1 MMKLVHSAVV
11 LLLVSMSS
19 PLFAQPPQGRG
30 GPPGGFRGVKRELLD
45 QFDANTDGWLN
56 QEERAAARK
65 FIKEN
70 PPERRGGRAGRGGGG
85 RRSFDPEEMFKRE
98 DKNSDGRLTK
108 DEVENVRFI
117 RDFSAVDKNGD
128 EAVTLEEFNAAMEA
142 MMRRGRRG
150 SGGNRPAPKPG
161 EKIAIEDVKP
171 AKGKFY
177 DLEVLRTIF
186 IEFEN
191 DDWELELQEFH
202 NSDVEVPA
210 TLTVDG
216 KQYPLCGIRFRGM
229 SSYMLVRAGSKR
241 SFNVALDLVDDK
253 QRLYGYK
260 TLNLLNCNGD
270 ATMMST
276 VLYSQLA
283 SKHMPVPK
291 ANLVRVV
298 VNGENWG
305 VYANTQQFNKEFL
318 REHYSSAKGTRWK
331 VEGSPRGGGGLD
343 YRGPDRDQ
351 YGHPYLM
358 KDGDDEALDKL
369 IELCRIME
377 EVPADKLKSAL
388 VGKIDI
394 DELLWFLAYDNAL
407 CNSDGYWVRA
417 SDYSIFLDKK
427 DMFHILPHDMNEAFR
442 EARAPGGRGGSRGG
456 GPGGERPRGDRPGA
470 GGPPRGD
477 AEPNSPRGLDP
488 LIGLDDDRK
497 PLRSK
502 ILTVPEFREQYLAN
516 IRAIAEQLK
525 WDNLGPVV
533 AQLRNLIQDE
543 LKRDTRKLGSYE
555 DFVRLTGDL
564 IPAPVEAEPGEG
576 RRGRGGR
583 SSVTLRKFSEDRR
596 AFLLKAL
603 DAKAERKV
611 WLTK

>member
-1 MMKLVHSAVV
+1 MLKPVRSLTVV
-11 LLLVSMSS
+11 LVLFFGLS
-19 PLFAQPPQGRG
+19 PLLAQPPEGRG
-30 GPPGGFRGVKRELLD
+30 GPPGGARGEKRALLA
-45 QFDANTDGWLN
+45 QFDANADGWLN
-56 QEERAAARK
+56 QEERASARK

-70 PPERRGGRAGRGGGG
+70 PPERRGGRGGPGGG
-85 RRSFDPEEMFKRE
+85 RRGFDPEEIFKRE

-108 DEVENVRFI
+108 DEVNRRLI
-117 RDFSAVDKNGD
+117 RDFADVDKNGD
-128 EAVTLEEFNAAMEA
+128 EAVTLDEFQAAMQA
-142 MMRRGRRG
+142 RMRRGPRG
-150 SGGNRPAPKPG
+150 GGGNRPEPKPG
-161 EKIAIEDVKP
+161 EKIAVEDVKRV
-171 AKGKFY
+171 KGKLY
-177 DLEVLRTIF
+177 DLDVLRTIF

-229 SSYMLVRAGSKR
+229 SSYMMVRAGSKR
-241 SFNVALDLVDDK
+241 SFNVSIDLVDDK
-253 QRLYGYK
+253 QRVKGYK

-283 SKHMPVPK
+283 SQHMAVPK

-305 VYANTQQFNKEFL
+305 VYANVQQFNKEFL

-331 VEGSPRGGGGLD
+331 VVGSPRGGGGLD
-343 YRGPDRDQ
+343 YRGSDREQ

-369 IELCRIME
+369 IELCRIMD
-377 EVPADKLKSAL
+377 EVPANELKSAL
-388 VGKIDI
+388 AGKIDI

-442 EARAPGGRGGSRGG
+442 NAGAPRGRRGGRGRGADGDAPRGG
-456 GPGGERPRGDRPGA
+456 NPRGESGA
-470 GGPPRGD
+470 Q
-477 AEPNSPRGLDP
+477 PNQPTGLDP
-488 LIGLDDDRK
+488 LIGMDDDTK

-502 ILTVPEFREQYLAN
+502 ILAVPEFREQYLAN
-516 IRAIAEQLK
+516 IRTIADELK
-525 WDNLGPVV
+525 WENFGPLV
-533 AQLRNLIQDE
+533 AQLRDLIHDDV
-543 LKRDTRKLGSYE
+543 KRDTRKLGSYE
-555 DFVRLTGDL
+555 EFVRLTGDL
-564 IPAPVEAEPGEG
+564 IPPSAQPVEAEPGE
-576 RRGRGGR
+576 RRGRGR
-583 SSVTLRKFSEDRR
+583 SSVTLRKFAEDRR
-596 AFLLKAL
+596 AFLLNALKA
-603 DAKAERKV
+603 KVKPKV